1 MKSLFFAALGE
12 IAFDVIEELFSD
24 EEEKE
29 EDVEEEDE
37 NALLWSVVRALVATF
52 LRASC
57 SVRRRMRSAE
67 SDDINENISLSLGD
81 FLFVRAQKMWI
92 EYTSLLLL
100 LKLLHASNENTL

>member
-37 NALLWSVVRALVATF
+37 NALL
-52 LRASC
+52 
-57 SVRRRMRSAE
+57 
-67 SDDINENISLSLGD
+67 
-81 FLFVRAQKMWI
+81 
-92 EYTSLLLL
+92 
-100 LKLLHASNENTL
+100 